1 MASLDYLMKTPKH
14 YMTTIAFVL
23 GLPLL
28 IGTMDIEIT
37 RFVAVPCCHQKQI
50 V

>member
-23 GLPLL
+23 GLPL